1 MSGNASLSNKT
12 NTLKSSKELEN
23 FLWNTTKFLPWTIS
37 LVLHFFFFPFHGE
50 SVCSFFTQRWPT
62 AWMIFELLNTITS
75 FFKEFFN
82 AFLNLV
88 VDKNEWMKMLNFFMN
103 WHPWNSAK
111 MIDVY
116 QSKKPWKLFSHK
128 YKERNWSLYSLKL
141 LCTTFSPL
149 YEYFQSLSRRKS
161 LETLRELFRL
171 PLMSFVSVFIKAS
184 NCCSAAKKS

>member
-1 MSGNASLSNKT
+1 M
-12 NTLKSSKELEN
+12 EN

-37 LVLHFFFFPFHGE
+37 LVHFFFFPWWK
-50 SVCSFFTQRWPT
+50 CSFFIQRL
-62 AWMIFELLNTITS
+62 FLVLNSITSS

-82 AFLNLV
+82 GFLNPV

-116 QSKKPWKLFSHK
+116 QFKKPWKLFPHK
-128 YKERNWSLYSLKL
+128 YEERNWRLYSLKL

-149 YEYFQSLSRRKS
+149 YEYFQSLWRRKS

-171 PLMSFVSVFIKAS
+171 PLMPFVSVFIKAS